1 MEVRRQAARDRSRQ
15 RKLGLTADKSGYVD
29 LTRIDTVKDFL
40 AVDDGVAVA
49 LLRLA
54 NNDIDRAANLWHE
67 CGRAEHMVLERA
79 DAISNK
85 RRKGA
90 PASRPT
96 AAASAGS
103 PPVPVDE
110 VALVTLVSSG
120 MREKRAL
127 QNIPAAL

>member
-1 MEVRRQAARDRSRQ
+1 MEVRRQAAKDRSRQ
-15 RKLGLTADKSGYVD
+15 RKLGLTADKSGYVN
-29 LTRIDTVKDFL
+29 LTRIGTVKDFL

-67 CGRAEHMVLERA
+67 CGRAEHVVLERA

-90 PASRPT
+90 PA
-96 AAASAGS
+96 AASTGS
-103 PPVPVDE
+103 PLVPVDE

-120 MREKRAL
+120 MRKKRAL
-127 QNIPAAL
+127 